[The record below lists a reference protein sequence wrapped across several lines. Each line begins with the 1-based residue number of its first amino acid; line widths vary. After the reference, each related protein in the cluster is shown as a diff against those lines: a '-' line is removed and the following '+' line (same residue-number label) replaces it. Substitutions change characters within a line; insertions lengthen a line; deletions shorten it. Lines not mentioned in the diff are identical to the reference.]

1 MWNGTFFQKINET
14 DRSHVFLQNMQ
25 KESFHFFYDTDI
37 LAEADHRP
45 IKQAGYPLSA
55 ILPVWIFLKCSRN
68 YFRNAGEIIVS
79 ALIY

>member
-1 MWNGTFFQKINET
+1 
-14 DRSHVFLQNMQ
+14 MQ

-79 ALIY
+79 ALI

>member
-1 MWNGTFFQKINET
+1 MFFYQICNKK
-14 DRSHVFLQNMQ
+14 VFI
-25 KESFHFFYDTDI
+25 FFYDTDI

>member
-1 MWNGTFFQKINET
+1 MEWDNFSKNLMKRTEAMFFI
-14 DRSHVFLQNMQ
+14 QNMQ

-55 ILPVWIFLKCSRN
+55 ILPVWIFLKCYRK

-79 ALIY
+79 ALI